1 MAFGNGVVGSA
12 SCMVAA
18 VARPPARARRSASTS
33 RAARAEPAPAARTP
47 VTPGG
52 QRTRQ
57 ELIDA
62 GIAVAARAGLAGLS
76 VNAVVAEAGVAKGT
90 FYVHFVDRD
99 AFVDALH
106 LQFYARV
113 GDAVARAVEH
123 LAPGPLRLAR
133 GIEAYLDACLAD
145 RAIKAILL
153 ETRSDAHLTTTM
165 ADRERLFARLAAPS
179 LAAMGWPEPDVAAR
193 LFVAMTSEAAL
204 AELEAGRRLP
214 AVRWTLERL
223 VESAAGPQGPAP
235 RRR

>member
-1 MAFGNGVVGSA
+1 VTA
-12 SCMVAA
+12 
-18 VARPPARARRSASTS
+18 PARRKAAKPAT
-33 RAARAEPAPAARTP
+33 RAA

-57 ELIDA
+57 ALIDA
-62 GIAVAARAGLAGLS
+62 GIAVAERDGLAGLS
-76 VNAVVAEAGVAKGT
+76 INAVVAAAGLAKGT
-90 FYVHFVDRD
+90 FYVHFADRD

-133 GIEAYLDACLAD
+133 GIDAYLDACLAD
-145 RAIKAILL
+145 RGIKALLL
-153 ETRSDAHLTTTM
+153 ETRSDANLTTTI
-165 ADRERLFARLAAPS
+165 AERERFFARLAAPS
-179 LAAMGWPEPDVAAR
+179 LQAMGWRDPDVAAR

-214 AVRWTLERL
+214 AVRRTLERL
-223 VESAAGPQGPAP
+223 VETAAP
-235 RRR
+235 RTRPARTRRARKALP